1 MFSPLFQISPEG
13 VVIRD
18 EKVFR
23 FARDQN
29 IPVIMLTSGETLL
42 PNFCSLFPQLHY
54 GTDCTPVK
62 ITIHATSSQGDT

>member
-1 MFSPLFQISPEG
+1 MLNATQLNMFSPLFQISPEG

-29 IPVIMLTSGETLL
+29 IPLIMLTSGETLL
-42 PNFCSLFPQLHY
+42 LNFCSLFPRLHY
-54 GTDCTPVK
+54 GTDS
-62 ITIHATSSQGDT
+62 ALL